1 MPCRS
6 KTGTTSLENL
16 RGAGLM
22 VFAMLCFAIVDALIK
37 GVSVAMPAGQVI
49 SLICLGGLIGFVLWS
64 LLRGLAVWHRDY
76 LDPLVILRSS
86 CEVVGSC
93 AIAVALALIPLTTV
107 SAVIQ
112 ATPLVVAM
120 GAALFL
126 GQEVGWRR
134 WLAILVGFIGV
145 LIIIRP
151 GTDGFSMITLLAVF
165 GMLGLAARDLI
176 TRSLNVALTGI
187 QLGIHAFVLVVPLA
201 WLLTYAMGATPV
213 WPTGP
218 QWVSLTAGA
227 GFGMLAYLSIVT
239 ATRTGNV
246 SMISSFRY
254 SRMIFALIIGY
265 LAFAE
270 IPDWPTIV
278 GATIIIAS
286 GIYTL
291 WREARLRRASHPHQA
306 AI

>member
-1 MPCRS
+1 MD
-6 KTGTTSLENL
+6 NL
-16 RGAGLM
+16 RGAAFM
-22 VFAMLCFAIVDALIK
+22 VLAMFCFAVEDAMIK
-37 GVSVAMPAGQVI
+37 ALAGVMPAGQVL
-49 SLICLGGLIGFVLWS
+49 SLICFGGLLIFVAWS
-64 LLRGLAVWHRDY
+64 VMRGQAAWHPDY
-76 LDPLVILRSS
+76 LNPRVILRSL
-86 CEVVGSC
+86 CEVIGSC
-93 AIAVALALIPLTTV
+93 FFVSALAMIPLTTA

-151 GTDGFSMITLLAVF
+151 GMEGFVPATLLAVG

-176 TRSLNVALTGI
+176 TRSLTVQLTGV
-187 QLGIHAFVLVVPLA
+187 QLGIHAFAFVAPAAWVLVLA
-201 WLLTYAMGATPV
+201 LGQTAVMPDSAQWGILFAGVIIAM
-213 WPTGP
+213 
-218 QWVSLTAGA
+218 
-227 GFGMLAYLSIVT
+227 FAYLAIVA
-239 ATRTGNV
+239 ATRGGNAGI
-246 SMISSFRY
+246 ISSFRY

-270 IPDWPTIV
+270 IPDAATLI
-278 GATIIIAS
+278 GATIVIAS

-291 WREARLRRASHPHQA
+291 AREARLARASKA
-306 AI
+306 AEPAL